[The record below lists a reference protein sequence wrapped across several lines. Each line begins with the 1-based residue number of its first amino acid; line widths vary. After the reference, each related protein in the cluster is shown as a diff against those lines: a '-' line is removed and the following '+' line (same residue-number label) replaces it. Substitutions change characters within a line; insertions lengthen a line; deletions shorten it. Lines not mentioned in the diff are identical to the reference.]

1 MNRNTAIIA
10 IALIAAATAYSF
22 LSINGTAGRNE
33 TEPDN
38 VQSRQAKPPRHAEPG
53 PAQTAEQKR
62 REAMRVEYDRL
73 EQARDSVRKQLGILK
88 SRLWKLRVPPDR
100 SRAIQEQMRQGYA
113 LLKNPPLL
121 GAFSG
126 ADEIAREIEKVNGV
140 NDRLNALETDIDGY
154 LAAREPR

>member
-1 MNRNTAIIA
+1 MNRNIVITAIV
-10 IALIAAATAYSF
+10 LIAAATAYSF
-22 LSINGTAGRNE
+22 LSLDGTAGRDE
-33 TEPDN
+33 AKPDN
-38 VQSRQAKPPRHAEPG
+38 VQSRQAESPVHAEPD

-62 REAMRVEYDRL
+62 REAMRSEYDRL
-73 EQARDSVRKQLGILK
+73 EQARDGVRKQLGILK

-121 GAFSG
+121 GAFSS

-140 NDRLNALETDIDGY
+140 NDRLKILEMDIDGY